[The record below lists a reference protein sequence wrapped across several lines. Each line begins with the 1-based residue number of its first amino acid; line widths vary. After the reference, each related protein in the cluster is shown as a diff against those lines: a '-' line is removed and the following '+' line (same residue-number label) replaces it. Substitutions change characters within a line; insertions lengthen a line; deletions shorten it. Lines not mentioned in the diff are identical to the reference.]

1 MAKILIVD
9 DEPLNRELLHAYLE
23 GAGHELH
30 DADTG
35 EAALRLTE
43 ELHPDL
49 VLLDVML
56 PGLSGFETCERLKTA
71 RRDEFLPIILVTA
84 LADHGSRLRGL
95 RAGADEF
102 LTKPVERHELLLRC
116 ANLLTLRQKEVA
128 LMQRHVEL
136 VELQRFR
143 DEMSTM
149 IIHDLKNPLSVIM
162 ANVEYVM
169 QSEGENREE
178 TVAAMRDSREAGQR
192 AVRLLANL
200 LDVARMETGQLR
212 LKRSRMPVADMI
224 DPLVKERSHLAG
236 SRGITLRTSI
246 ARGAEVNADVD
257 LITRVVENMFDNAF
271 RHTPSGGIICVA
283 GQAENARVQL
293 RFGNSGEPIP
303 PDARNRIFEKYG
315 QAQPGIGR
323 MNLGLGLYFCR
334 LAAEAHGGR
343 IWVEETSE
351 LPTVFGI
358 ELPIN
363 GGGEAHA

>member
-23 GAGHELH
+23 GAGHELY
-30 DADTG
+30 DADSG
-35 EAALRLTE
+35 ESALLLAAQ
-43 ELHPDL
+43 LHPDL

-56 PGLSGFETCERLKTA
+56 PGLSGFETAERLKSTH
-71 RRDEFLPIILVTA
+71 RNEFLPIILVTA

-102 LTKPVERHELLLRC
+102 LSKPVERHELLLRC
-116 ANLLTLRQKEVA
+116 ANLLALRQKEMTLV
-128 LMQRHVEL
+128 QRHVEL

-143 DEMSTM
+143 DEMTTM

-169 QSEGENREE
+169 QSGGSNEEE

-212 LKRSRMPVADMI
+212 LKRSRLPVAGLI
-224 DPLVKERSHLAG
+224 DPLVKERSHLAD
-236 SRGITLRTSI
+236 SRGITLQTSI

-271 RHTPSGGIICVA
+271 RHTPPGGRISVA
-283 GQAENARVQL
+283 GRAEDTRMQL
-293 RFGNSGEPIP
+293 RIGNSGAPIP
-303 PDARNRIFEKYG
+303 ADARDRIFEKYG

-343 IWVEETSE
+343 IWVEETIE

-363 GGGEAHA
+363 GDAHG